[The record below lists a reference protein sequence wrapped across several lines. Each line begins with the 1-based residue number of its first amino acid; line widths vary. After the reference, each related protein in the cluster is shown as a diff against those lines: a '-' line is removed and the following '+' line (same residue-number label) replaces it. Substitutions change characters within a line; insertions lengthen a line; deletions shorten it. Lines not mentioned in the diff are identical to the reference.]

1 MRFLVSLLLL
11 ISFFI
16 SFSQKNDVDNKY
28 LEDQFYLGLY
38 YSTLTSSPENFNQ
51 NKFSST
57 LNFGFIRDFPF
68 NNQRNFGIGAG
79 VGMSF
84 SSSNSNL
91 KLSDL
96 NSSVSGEIVNGQD
109 FTKNKWNTT
118 KIEFP
123 FEVRWRTSTPTSYK
137 FWRVYFGV
145 KTSYLLKSKYK
156 YESLNSNYTLENL
169 PFRKTQSGI
178 TVNAGNNTWNLGLYM
193 GLNPIFN
200 KEFGQNNPNLKDL
213 KEFKLGLVFYILWF
227 YTYKNY

>member
-16 SFSQKNDVDNKY
+16 SFSQKNNVDNKY

-68 NNQRNFGIGAG
+68 NEQRNFGIGAG
-79 VGMSF
+79 VGLSF

-96 NSSVSGEIVNGQD
+96 NSSVSGEIVNGED

-213 KEFKLGLVFYILWF
+213 KEFKLGLVFYIL
-227 YTYKNY
+227 

>member
-38 YSTLTSSPENFNQ
+38 YSTLTSSPENYNQ

-68 NNQRNFGIGAG
+68 NEQRNFGVG
-79 VGMSF
+79 VGVGLSL

-96 NSSVSGEIVNGQD
+96 NSSVSGEIVNGED

>member
-38 YSTLTSSPENFNQ
+38 YSTLTSSPENYNQ

-68 NNQRNFGIGAG
+68 NEQRNFGVG
-79 VGMSF
+79 VGVGLSL

-96 NSSVSGEIVNGQD
+96 NSSVSGEIVNGED

-213 KEFKLGLVFYILWF
+213 KEFKLGLVFYIL
-227 YTYKNY
+227 

>member
-38 YSTLTSSPENFNQ
+38 YSTLTSSPEDFNQ

-68 NNQRNFGIGAG
+68 NEQRNFGIGAG
-79 VGMSF
+79 FGLSF

-96 NSSVSGEIVNGQD
+96 NSSVSGEIVNGED

-145 KTSYLLKSKYK
+145 KTSYLLKSKHK
-156 YESLNSNYTLENL
+156 YESLSSDYTLENL

-213 KEFKLGLVFYILWF
+213 KEFKLGLVFYIL
-227 YTYKNY
+227 

>member
-38 YSTLTSSPENFNQ
+38 YSTLTSSPENYNQ

-68 NNQRNFGIGAG
+68 NEQRNFGIGAG
-79 VGMSF
+79 VGLSF

-96 NSSVSGEIVNGQD
+96 NSSVSGEIVNGED

>member
-11 ISFFI
+11 ISFFK

-68 NNQRNFGIGAG
+68 NDQRNFGIGAG
-79 VGMSF
+79 VGLSF

-96 NSSVSGEIVNGQD
+96 NSSVSGEIVNGED

-213 KEFKLGLVFYILWF
+213 KEFKLGLVFYIL
-227 YTYKNY
+227 

>member
-1 MRFLVSLLLL
+1 LLL

-68 NNQRNFGIGAG
+68 NEQRNFGVG
-79 VGMSF
+79 VGVGLSF

-96 NSSVSGEIVNGQD
+96 NSSVSGEIVNGED

-213 KEFKLGLVFYILWF
+213 KEFKLGLVFYIL
-227 YTYKNY
+227 

>member
-68 NNQRNFGIGAG
+68 NEQRNFGIGAG
-79 VGMSF
+79 VGLSF

-96 NSSVSGEIVNGQD
+96 NSSVSGEIVNGED

-123 FEVRWRTSTPTSYK
+123 FEFRWRTSTPTSYK

-213 KEFKLGLVFYILWF
+213 KEFKLGLVFYIL
-227 YTYKNY
+227 

>member
-16 SFSQKNDVDNKY
+16 SFSQKNNVDNKY

-38 YSTLTSSPENFNQ
+38 YSTLTSSPEDFNQ

-68 NNQRNFGIGAG
+68 NEQRNFGIGAG
-79 VGMSF
+79 VGLSF

-96 NSSVSGEIVNGQD
+96 NSSVSGEIVNGED

-123 FEVRWRTSTPTSYK
+123 FEFRWRTSTPTIYK

-213 KEFKLGLVFYILWF
+213 KEFKLGLVFYIL
-227 YTYKNY
+227 

>member
-38 YSTLTSSPENFNQ
+38 YSTLTSSPEDFNQ

-57 LNFGFIRDFPF
+57 LNFGFIRDLPL
-68 NNQRNFGIGAG
+68 NKQRNFGVG
-79 VGMSF
+79 VGVGLSF

-96 NSSVSGEIVNGQD
+96 NSSVSGEIVNGEN

-123 FEVRWRTSTPTSYK
+123 FEVRWRTSTPTNYK

-213 KEFKLGLVFYILWF
+213 KEFKLGLVFYIL
-227 YTYKNY
+227 

>member
-68 NNQRNFGIGAG
+68 NEQRNFGIGAG
-79 VGMSF
+79 VGLSF

-96 NSSVSGEIVNGQD
+96 NSSVSGEIVNGED

-137 FWRVYFGV
+137 FWRVYIGV

-156 YESLNSNYTLENL
+156 YETLNSNYTLENL

-213 KEFKLGLVFYILWF
+213 KEFKLGLVFYIL
-227 YTYKNY
+227 

>member
-68 NNQRNFGIGAG
+68 NEQRNFGIGAG
-79 VGMSF
+79 VGLSF

-96 NSSVSGEIVNGQD
+96 NNSVSGKIVNGED

>member
-68 NNQRNFGIGAG
+68 NKQRNFGVG
-79 VGMSF
+79 VGVGLSL

-96 NSSVSGEIVNGQD
+96 NSSVSGEIVNGED

-156 YESLNSNYTLENL
+156 YESLSSDYTLENL

-213 KEFKLGLVFYILWF
+213 KEFKLGLVFYIL
-227 YTYKNY
+227 

>member
-16 SFSQKNDVDNKY
+16 SFSQKNNVDNKY

-68 NNQRNFGIGAG
+68 NEQRNFGIGAG
-79 VGMSF
+79 VGLSF

-96 NSSVSGEIVNGQD
+96 NSSVSGEIVNGED

-156 YESLNSNYTLENL
+156 YESLSSDYTLENL

-213 KEFKLGLVFYILWF
+213 KEFKLGLVFYIL
-227 YTYKNY
+227 

>member
-16 SFSQKNDVDNKY
+16 SFSQKNDVDNRY

-38 YSTLTSSPENFNQ
+38 YSTLTSSPEDFNQ

-68 NNQRNFGIGAG
+68 NEQRNFGVG
-79 VGMSF
+79 VGVGLSL

-96 NSSVSGEIVNGQD
+96 NSSVSGEIVNGED

-213 KEFKLGLVFYILWF
+213 KEFKLGLVFYIL
-227 YTYKNY
+227 

>member
-68 NNQRNFGIGAG
+68 NEQRNFGIGAG
-79 VGMSF
+79 VGLSF

-96 NSSVSGEIVNGQD
+96 NSSVSGEIVNGED

-123 FEVRWRTSTPTSYK
+123 LEVRWRTSTPTSYK

-156 YESLNSNYTLENL
+156 YESLSSDYTLENL

-213 KEFKLGLVFYILWF
+213 KEFKLGLVFYIL
-227 YTYKNY
+227 

>member
-68 NNQRNFGIGAG
+68 NEQRNFGIGAG
-79 VGMSF
+79 VGLSF

-96 NSSVSGEIVNGQD
+96 NSSVSGEIVNGED

-123 FEVRWRTSTPTSYK
+123 FEVRWRTSTPTNYK

-178 TVNAGNNTWNLGLYM
+178 TVNAGNNTWNLGLYI
-193 GLNPIFN
+193 GLSPIFN
-200 KEFGQNNPNLKDL
+200 KEFGKNNPNLKDL
-213 KEFKLGLVFYILWF
+213 KEFKLGLVFYIL
-227 YTYKNY
+227 

>member
-68 NNQRNFGIGAG
+68 NEQRNFGVG
-79 VGMSF
+79 VGVGLSL

-213 KEFKLGLVFYILWF
+213 KEFKLGLVFYIL
-227 YTYKNY
+227 

>member
-16 SFSQKNDVDNKY
+16 SFSQKNNVDNKY

-38 YSTLTSSPENFNQ
+38 YSTLTSSPEDFNQ

-68 NNQRNFGIGAG
+68 NEQRNFGIGAG
-79 VGMSF
+79 VGLSF

-96 NSSVSGEIVNGQD
+96 NSSVSGEIVNGED

>member
-38 YSTLTSSPENFNQ
+38 YSTLTSSPENYNQ

-68 NNQRNFGIGAG
+68 NEQRNFGVG
-79 VGMSF
+79 VGVGLSL

-96 NSSVSGEIVNGQD
+96 NSSVSGEIVNSED

-123 FEVRWRTSTPTSYK
+123 FEVRWRTSTPTNYK

-213 KEFKLGLVFYILWF
+213 KEFKLGLVFYIL
-227 YTYKNY
+227 

>member
-68 NNQRNFGIGAG
+68 NKQRNFGVG
-79 VGMSF
+79 VGVGLSL

-96 NSSVSGEIVNGQD
+96 NSSVSGEIVNSED

-213 KEFKLGLVFYILWF
+213 KEFKLGLVFYIL
-227 YTYKNY
+227 

>member
-68 NNQRNFGIGAG
+68 NEQRNFGIGAG
-79 VGMSF
+79 VGLSF

-96 NSSVSGEIVNGQD
+96 NSSVSGEIVNGED

-156 YESLNSNYTLENL
+156 YESLNSNYKLENL

-213 KEFKLGLVFYILWF
+213 KEFKLGLVFYIL
-227 YTYKNY
+227 

>member
-68 NNQRNFGIGAG
+68 NKQRNFGVG
-79 VGMSF
+79 VGVGLSL

-96 NSSVSGEIVNGQD
+96 NSSVSGEIVNGED

-213 KEFKLGLVFYILWF
+213 KEFKLGLVFYIL
-227 YTYKNY
+227 